1 MTIFWSGLANGA
13 VYALVAIGYNIVYLS
28 QKTFNFAQAALMML
42 GAFFAYIGLAVMHLP
57 WYVVAL
63 GAGVL
68 VGLIAALEE
77 RVAIRPVKDMH
88 NLLVTTLGASFIME
102 GVAQVIW
109 GGEPRK
115 VPSFLGESVIDLGPG
130 GRLYPAEVGLIV
142 LVILL
147 VIGLQQFSK
156 RSLVGIA
163 LLGMSEDR
171 EAASLRGV
179 NVRRFALLA
188 FVFTGFL
195 AGAVGVFVGPKTF
208 AVATLGAS
216 LAIKG
221 FVVLAIGGFGS
232 LGGVLIG
239 AAIVGLT
246 ESFAALYLGGDF
258 ANLSVFAIL
267 ILILMIKPTGLFT
280 RSRERVV

>member
-1 MTIFWSGLANGA
+1 MTIFWSGLATGA

-28 QKTFNFAQAALMML
+28 QKTFNFAQASLMML
-42 GAFFAYIGLAVMHLP
+42 GAFFAYLGIAVWHLP
-57 WYVVAL
+57 WWLVAI
-63 GAGVL
+63 AA
-68 VGLIAALEE
+68 GLIVGAISALEE
-77 RVAIRPVKDMH
+77 RVAIRPVKDSH

-115 VPSFLGESVIDLGPG
+115 VPFFLGDTVLEFGG
-130 GRLYPAEVGLIV
+130 GRVYPVEIALIV
-142 LVILL
+142 LVVLL
-147 VIGLQQFSK
+147 VVGMQQFSK

-179 NVRRFALLA
+179 NVRRLALYA
-188 FVFTGFL
+188 FVFTGIL
-195 AGAVGVFVGPKTF
+195 AGVLGVFVGPKTF

-232 LGGVLIG
+232 IGGVLVGG
-239 AAIVGLT
+239 AVVGLV
-246 ESFAALYLGGDF
+246 EVFASRYLGTDY
-258 ANLSVFAIL
+258 ANLSVFVIL
-267 ILILMIKPTGLFT
+267 ILILMVKPTGLFT

>member
-13 VYALVAIGYNIVYLS
+13 VYALVAIGYNIVFLS

-42 GAFFAYIGLAVMHLP
+42 GAFFAYIGIAVMHLP

-63 GAGVL
+63 AAGVL

-102 GVAQVIW
+102 GVAQLVW

-115 VPSFLGESVIDLGPG
+115 VPSFLGDGVVDLGPG
-130 GRLYPAEVGLIV
+130 GRLYPSEIGLIV
-142 LVILL
+142 LVVLL

-156 RSLVGIA
+156 RSLIGIA

-188 FVFTGFL
+188 FVFTGVL
-195 AGAVGVFVGPKTF
+195 AGFVGVFVGPKTF

-232 LGGVLIG
+232 LGGVLVG
-239 AAIVGLT
+239 GAIVGLT
-246 ESFAALYLGGDF
+246 EAFASLYLGGDF
-258 ANLSVFAIL
+258 ANLSVFVIL

>member
-1 MTIFWSGLANGA
+1 MTIFWSGLAIGA

-42 GAFFAYIGLAVMHLP
+42 GAFLAYLGIAVWQLP
-57 WYVVAL
+57 WWLVAIL
-63 GAGVL
+63 AAAIVGA
-68 VGLIAALEE
+68 IAALEE
-77 RVAIRPVKDMH
+77 RVAIRPVKDSH

-102 GVAQVIW
+102 GVAQVVW

-115 VPSFLGESVIDLGPG
+115 VPFFIGDGVLDFAG
-130 GRLYPAEVGLIV
+130 GRVYPVELALIV
-142 LVILL
+142 LVVLL
-147 VIGLQQFSK
+147 VVALQQFSK
-156 RSLVGIA
+156 RSLIGIA

-171 EAASLRGV
+171 EAAQLRGV
-179 NVRRFALLA
+179 NVRRFAFLA
-188 FVFTGFL
+188 FVFTGML
-195 AGAVGVFVGPKTF
+195 AGIVGVFVGPKTF

-232 LGGVLIG
+232 LGGVLVGG
-239 AAIVGLT
+239 AVVGLT
-246 ESFAALYLGGDF
+246 EVFASRYLGTDF

-267 ILILMIKPTGLFT
+267 IIILMLKPTGLFT

>member
-1 MTIFWSGLANGA
+1 MTIFWSGLAIGA

-42 GAFFAYIGLAVMHLP
+42 GAFLAYLGIAVWQLP
-57 WYVVAL
+57 WWLVAIL
-63 GAGVL
+63 AAVIVGA
-68 VGLIAALEE
+68 IAALEE
-77 RVAIRPVKDMH
+77 RTAIRPVKDSH

-115 VPSFLGESVIDLGPG
+115 VPFFMGDGVLDFMG
-130 GRLYPAEVGLIV
+130 GRVYPVELALIV
-142 LVILL
+142 LVVLL
-147 VIGLQQFSK
+147 VVGLQQFSK
-156 RSLVGIA
+156 RSLIGIA
-163 LLGMSEDR
+163 LMGMSEDR
-171 EAASLRGV
+171 EAAQLRGV
-179 NVRRFALLA
+179 NVRRFAFLA
-188 FVFTGFL
+188 FVFTGML
-195 AGAVGVFVGPKTF
+195 AGLVGVFVGPKTF

-232 LGGVLIG
+232 LGGVLVGG
-239 AAIVGLT
+239 AVVGLT
-246 ESFAALYLGGDF
+246 EVFASRYLGADF
-258 ANLSVFAIL
+258 ANISVFVIL
-267 ILILMIKPTGLFT
+267 IIILMLKPTGLFT

>member
-1 MTIFWSGLANGA
+1 MTIFWSGLAIGA

-42 GAFFAYIGLAVMHLP
+42 GAFLAYLGIAVWQLP
-57 WYVVAL
+57 WWLVAILAAVIVVA
-63 GAGVL
+63 
-68 VGLIAALEE
+68 IAALEE
-77 RVAIRPVKDMH
+77 RVAIRPVKDPH
-88 NLLVTTLGASFIME
+88 NLLVTTLGASIIME
-102 GVAQVIW
+102 GVAQVVW

-115 VPSFLGESVIDLGPG
+115 VPFFIGDGVLDFAG
-130 GRLYPAEVGLIV
+130 GRVYPVELALIV
-142 LVILL
+142 LVVLL
-147 VIGLQQFSK
+147 VVALQQFSK
-156 RSLVGIA
+156 RSLIGIA

-171 EAASLRGV
+171 EAAQLRGV
-179 NVRRFALLA
+179 NVRRFAFLA
-188 FVFTGFL
+188 FVFTGML
-195 AGAVGVFVGPKTF
+195 AGIVGVFVGPKTF

-232 LGGVLIG
+232 LGGVLVGG
-239 AAIVGLT
+239 AVVGLT
-246 ESFAALYLGGDF
+246 EVFASRYLGTDF

-267 ILILMIKPTGLFT
+267 IIILMLKPTGLLT